1 MTDEDYINRKRAEL
15 KEFYGYDVDFEI
27 KPKVHEFRISLDFA
41 RIFSDK
47 LSYKKV

>member
-1 MTDEDYINRKRAEL
+1 MTDGDYINRKQAEL